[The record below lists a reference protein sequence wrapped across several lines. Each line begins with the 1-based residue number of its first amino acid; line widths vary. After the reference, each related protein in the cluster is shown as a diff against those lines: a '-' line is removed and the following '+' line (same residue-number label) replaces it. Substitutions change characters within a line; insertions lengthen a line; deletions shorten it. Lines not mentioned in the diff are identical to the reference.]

1 LEEKNCMKKNREK
14 PLQKKFLLL
23 FMATKKTSPK
33 RIVITGGP
41 GSGKTTVIEEL
52 SRRGIATMPEIS
64 REIIREA
71 KAQGIDQLFLEDPL
85 LFSKRLIEGRIKQ
98 FEDAARLNAPVVFF
112 DRGIPDVTAY
122 LRYSNTPVPAE
133 FREITRRYQYD
144 QPVFVMPPWEEIY
157 TTDFERYESFNQ
169 AQLIHNKLV
178 NEYMELGYFLIFVPF
193 GTVEKRADFILDV
206 VDKYE

>member
-1 LEEKNCMKKNREK
+1 
-14 PLQKKFLLL
+14 
-23 FMATKKTSPK
+23 MASQRTTPK

-41 GSGKTTVIEEL
+41 GSGKTTVIEEFN
-52 SRRGIATMPEIS
+52 RRGIATMPEIS
-64 REIIREA
+64 REVIREA
-71 KAQGIDQLFLEDPL
+71 KEQGIDQLFLEDPI
-85 LFSKRLIEGRIKQ
+85 LFSRKLIEGRVKQ
-98 FEDAARLNAPVVFF
+98 YQAASRMNAPVVFF

-122 LRYSNTPVPAE
+122 LRYSGTPIPSDFQQACE
-133 FREITRRYQYD
+133 TYKYD
-144 QPVFVMPPWEEIY
+144 QPVFIMPPWEEIY

-178 NEYMELGYFLIFVPF
+178 NMYMELGYFIIFVPF

>member
-1 LEEKNCMKKNREK
+1 
-14 PLQKKFLLL
+14 
-23 FMATKKTSPK
+23 MATDRKTPK

-52 SRRGIATMPEIS
+52 KRRGIATMPEIS

-71 KAQGIDQLFLEDPL
+71 KKQGIDQLFLEDPI
-85 LFSKRLIEGRIKQ
+85 LFSKKLIDGRIKQ
-98 FEDAARLNAPVVFF
+98 FVDAGKVEQRVVFF

-122 LRYSNTPVPAE
+122 LRYSKTPVPDDLSEAC
-133 FREITRRYQYD
+133 RKYRYD
-144 QPVFVMPPWEEIY
+144 QPVFIMPPWEEIY
-157 TTDFERYESFNQ
+157 TNDFERYESFNQ

-178 NEYMELGYFLIFVPF
+178 NMYMDLGYFIIFVPF
-193 GTVEKRADFILDV
+193 GTAEKRADFILDV

>member
-1 LEEKNCMKKNREK
+1 
-14 PLQKKFLLL
+14 
-23 FMATKKTSPK
+23 MATNTTPK

-85 LFSKRLIEGRIKQ
+85 LFSRKLIEGRVKQ
-98 FEDAARLNAPVVFF
+98 FNEAGNMQTDVVFF
-112 DRGIPDVTAY
+112 DRGIPDVAAY
-122 LRYSNTPVPAE
+122 LRYSKTPIPDDLM
-133 FREITRRYQYD
+133 EITKKYQYD
-144 QPVFVMPPWEEIY
+144 QPVFIMPPWEEIY

-178 NEYMELGYFLIFVPF
+178 NMYAELGYFLIFVPF
-193 GTVEKRADFILDV
+193 GTVEKRAEFILDV
-206 VDKYE
+206 VKKYE

>member
-1 LEEKNCMKKNREK
+1 MAKEGKNIR
-14 PLQKKFLLL
+14 
-23 FMATKKTSPK
+23 

-52 SRRGIATMPEIS
+52 KRRGIATMPEIS
-64 REIIREA
+64 REVIREA
-71 KAQGIDQLFLEDPL
+71 KAQGIDQLFLEDPI
-85 LFSKRLIEGRIKQ
+85 LFSRKLIEGRIRQ
-98 FEDAARLNAPVVFF
+98 YNEAAGLPDKIVFF

-122 LRYSNTPVPAE
+122 LRYSRTPIPADLTE
-133 FREITRRYQYD
+133 ATEKYRYD
-144 QPVFVMPPWEEIY
+144 QPVFIMPPWEEIY

-178 NEYMELGYFLIFVPF
+178 NMYMELGYFIIFVPF
-193 GTVEKRADFILDV
+193 GTVKKRADFILDV